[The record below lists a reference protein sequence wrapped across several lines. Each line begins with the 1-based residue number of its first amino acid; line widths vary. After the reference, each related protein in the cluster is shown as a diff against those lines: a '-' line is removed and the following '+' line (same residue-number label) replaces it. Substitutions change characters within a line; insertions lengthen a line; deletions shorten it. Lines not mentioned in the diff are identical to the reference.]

1 MLLPELSA
9 LGWFHTLGSL
19 PAIPLSIYLLARH
32 GRIPP
37 ETGLGKLFLGFMFIG
52 ALSGVLVV
60 KSPPGAA
67 VAALS
72 VISLTVGSTIGFVKP
87 LARHRWWIETV
98 ALSVSVF
105 TLFLPSVTE
114 TLTRL
119 PAGDPVA
126 ASPEA
131 PLVVAFQ
138 LTLLLALIVGVTLQ
152 LLFLRRP
159 VRATVPA

>member
-1 MLLPELSA
+1 MLPQLSA

-19 PAIPLSIYLLARH
+19 PAVPLALYLLARY

-37 ETGLGKLFLGFMFIG
+37 ERRWGKAFLVFMFIG
-52 ALSGVLVV
+52 AVSGVFVV
-60 KSPPGAA
+60 QSPPGAA

-72 VISLTVGSTIGFVKP
+72 LISLTIGSTIGFIRP
-87 LARHRWWIETV
+87 LERHRWWIETS

-119 PAGDPVA
+119 PAGDPIA
-126 ASPEA
+126 DSPEA

-138 LTLLLALIVGVTLQ
+138 AALLLILIVGLTLQ

-159 VRATVPA
+159 VRGTVLA